1 MSALAASPKSTT
13 CLLKVTTHLSRKAT
27 TSLRS
32 TNRSQLQCFT
42 LLYFHHPDLSWIRSK
57 LTFSVQ
63 KSWRVKFSQAA
74 IRHHRAT
81 IFHDGHKETVLEM
94 MRMVASKFP
103 RHLEVGGGCSKLWE
117 ELLPHII
124 DCDPSD
130 HHHHHQYHDQRIKLA
145 IFPFSLIDYI
155 LSRYLV
161 LWSDCHWIWC
171 CRSWWW

>member
-27 TSLRS
+27 TSWRD
-32 TNRSQLQCFT
+32 TDRSQLQCFT
-42 LLYFHHPDLSWIRSK
+42 LLYFHFHSHFCRFDLNSVKTDFQCPKK
-57 LTFSVQ
+57 LEGEI
-63 KSWRVKFSQAA
+63 WFSQAA
-74 IRHHRAT
+74 ILHHRST

-124 DCDPSD
+124 DCAPSD
-130 HHHHHQYHDQRIKLA
+130 HHHHHPIMIRE
-145 IFPFSLIDYI
+145 
-155 LSRYLV
+155 
-161 LWSDCHWIWC
+161 
-171 CRSWWW
+171 